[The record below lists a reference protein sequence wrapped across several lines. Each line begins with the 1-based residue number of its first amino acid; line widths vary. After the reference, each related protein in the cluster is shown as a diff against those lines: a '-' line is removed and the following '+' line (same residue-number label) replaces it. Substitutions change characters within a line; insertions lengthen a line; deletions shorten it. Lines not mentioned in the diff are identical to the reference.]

1 MPAFS
6 EAFAAKRVF
15 VTGHTGFKG
24 SWLCEWLIRLEAD
37 VTGYSLEPP
46 TKPALFEQ
54 LGLQGRLR
62 HLIGDVRDLESLR
75 RAVAAAKPDYVFHLA
90 AQPLVRESYRI
101 PVETFAVNVMG
112 TVNVLE
118 SLRSLTSP
126 CAAVIVTTDKCYEN
140 LESGRS
146 YSEDDALGG
155 HDPYSSS
162 KGAAEI
168 AVSAFRRS
176 FFSTERLGG
185 DSVPPVAV
193 ASARAGNVIGGGDWA
208 ADRIV
213 PDCVRSLAAGK
224 PIGVRNPAA
233 VRPWQ
238 HVLEPVGGYL
248 CLAAQMRS
256 ALDRR
261 DARRLHEVCSA
272 FNFGPTEESNR
283 TVAELVAC
291 VLKSWPGQWKDL
303 SGGDAPH
310 EAKLLSLAIAKAAR
324 VLGWR
329 PRWDFED
336 SVQRTIEWY
345 RKVSQAGGSSAQEM
359 TDGQITAFGDLHPVL
374 NAETEKVAKI

>member
-6 EAFAAKRVF
+6 EAFAGKRVF

-24 SWLCEWLIRLEAD
+24 SWLCEWLLRLGSD

-46 TKPALFEQ
+46 TRPALFEQ
-54 LGLQGRLR
+54 LALRKRLR
-62 HLIGDVRDLESLR
+62 HLSGDVRDLAGLEK
-75 RAVAAAKPDYVFHLA
+75 AVAAAKPDYLFHLA

-101 PVETFAVNVMG
+101 PVETFSVNVMG
-112 TVNVLE
+112 TVHVLE
-118 SLRSLTSP
+118 SLRRLSSP

-146 YSEDDALGG
+146 YTEEDALGG

-176 FFSTERLGG
+176 FFSPERLGSE
-185 DSVPPVAV
+185 SVPPVAV

-208 ADRIV
+208 PDRIV

-238 HVLEPVGGYL
+238 HVLEPLGGYL

-261 DARRLHEVCSA
+261 DGRRLHEMCSA
-272 FNFGPTEESNR
+272 FNFGPLQESNR
-283 TVAELVAC
+283 TVADLVAC
-291 VLKSWPGQWKDL
+291 VLNAWPGEWRDL

-310 EAKLLSLAIAKAAR
+310 EAKLLSLSIAKAGR

-329 PRWDFED
+329 PRWEFEEA
-336 SVQRTIEWY
+336 VRRTIEWY
-345 RKVSQAGGSSAQEM
+345 RSAAAGGESSPAEM
-359 TDGQITAFGDLHPVL
+359 TGGQITAFGDLHPVP
-374 NAETEKVAKI
+374 NAETERVAKT